1 MELINALNHRRSI
14 RHFQSIPIPSSVMG
28 RVLNQALKA
37 PSSSNA
43 QPYRLAV
50 ASGSV
55 RRAISD
61 ELCERFDRANRVS
74 RMPLPLKLWHGVTGK
89 VLPDGDYN
97 PNVKYPGELYQ
108 RKFECGMGLYETL
121 GIDREDYA
129 ARDRQM
135 RRNFEFFGAPT
146 VIFVYVHDKLGRYS
160 ALDAGIFLQS
170 LMLAALE
177 EGLGTCTQAA
187 LAIWGS
193 PIRERFQIE
202 ADYKLLCGVSIGY
215 PAEHP
220 VNEYRP
226 VRRDVVDI
234 QLRLRSPASRASG

>member
-14 RHFQSIPIPSSVMG
+14 RHFQSIPIPSGVMS
-28 RVLNQALKA
+28 RVLEQALKA
-37 PSSSNA
+37 PSSSNT

-50 ASGSV
+50 ASGDV
-55 RRAISD
+55 REAISD
-61 ELCERFDRANRVS
+61 ELCARYDRASSVS

-97 PNVKYPGELYQ
+97 PNVKYPGELHQ
-108 RKFECGMGLYETL
+108 RKFECGMGLYATL

-170 LMLAALE
+170 LMLAAVE

-193 PIRERFQIE
+193 PIRERFQVE

-215 PAEHP
+215 PAVHP
-220 VNEYRP
+220 VNDYRP
-226 VRRDVVDI
+226 VRRDVGDI
-234 QLRLRSPASRASG
+234 QLRLRTSASRASG